1 MSVTLL
7 CVGKLKESYFA
18 DAVKEYQKRLSRLM
32 PVTIVELPDER
43 EPQNA
48 SPALCDAVKKKEGE
62 RILQKS
68 PQNAHVI
75 AMCIEGKG
83 LTSEKLADKLKNLFV
98 EGKSD
103 IVFVI
108 GGSLGLSDKV
118 IARADEEMSMSK
130 MTFPHQLARVMLMEQ
145 LYRAMKISA
154 GERDHK

>member
-48 SPALCDAVKKKEGE
+48 SPALCDAVKKTEGE
-62 RILQKS
+62 RILQKI
-68 PQNAHVI
+68 PQNAYVI

-108 GGSLGLSDKV
+108 GGSLGLDEAV
-118 IARADEEMSMSK
+118 TRRAQEHMSMSA

-145 LYRAMKISA
+145 LYRAAKLNA
-154 GERDHK
+154 GERYHK

>member
-1 MSVTLL
+1 MSVSIL

-32 PVTIVELPDER
+32 PVNIIELPDER

-62 RILQKS
+62 RILQKIP
-68 PQNAHVI
+68 PQAYVI

-83 LTSEKLADKLKNLFV
+83 LTSEKLAQKLQNLFV

-103 IVFVI
+103 IMFVI
-108 GGSLGLSDKV
+108 GGSLGLDEAV
-118 IARADEEMSMSK
+118 TRRAQEHMSMSA

-145 LYRAMKISA
+145 LYRAEAIQA
-154 GERDHK
+154 GSKYHK